1 MADSTSE
8 FDVTSNNNPEEGLPK
23 DISSNEMIDA
33 TEFQGT
39 PDSSA
44 TLTATNAIGA
54 FSQNLLQRLI
64 DSKGRGDLFMAIGVV
79 MILVILII
87 PVPTWMLDIG
97 LAFSISFS
105 VMILMTVIFLNKPLE
120 FNAFPTILLLATL
133 IRLSLNLAST
143 RLILS
148 NGHEGTN
155 AAGRVIEA
163 FGGFVMGGNFVIGI
177 IVFAILVIVNF
188 VVITKGSGR
197 IAEVAARFTL
207 DAMPGKQMAIDADL
221 SSGLIDEDEART
233 RRTELE
239 EESSFFGAMDGAA
252 KFVRG
257 DAMAGIIITF
267 INVLGGII
275 IGVAQNDMAFVD
287 AADSYTRLTV
297 GDGLVSQI
305 PALIVSTA
313 AGMLVAKGGVK
324 GSMEKAVFGQ
334 LSAKPKSVGMV
345 SFLLFCFVAV
355 PGIPAL
361 PFLILATATGTIAFI
376 LHLNARKIAISKAE
390 QVEAELADAP
400 SLAEEPIS
408 QVLKIDFLRLELG
421 YGLLQLINEGE
432 DGQRLT
438 DQIKALRRQMAIEM
452 GFVMPAVRIQDN
464 MQLAAN
470 NYIVR
475 VKEIDAGKGDL
486 RPNMLLVM
494 DPRGEEITL
503 TGETTTEP
511 TFGLPATWIEE
522 SGREEALFRG
532 YTVVDT
538 PTVITTHLTEIIKD
552 NMSDLLSYAETQK
565 LLDELDKDHQK
576 LIADI
581 VPAQISV
588 GGIQRT
594 LQNLLQERIS
604 IRDLPTILEGISEAC
619 IQSRNIGLITE
630 HVRSRLARQISDS
643 NTDSEG
649 VILMV
654 TLSPEWEQ
662 TFVEALVGAG
672 EEKQLSMAPSRL
684 QEFISA
690 VRQTFERHAMMGEM
704 PILLTSPPIRPFV
717 RSIVERFRPSTIIM
731 SQNEI
736 HPKAKIKTVGQV

>member
-8 FDVTSNNNPEEGLPK
+8 FDNSPNNNSETGLP
-23 DISSNEMIDA
+23 DDTSGSELVESSGIEGSLSA
-33 TEFQGT
+33 
-39 PDSSA
+39 SS

-54 FSQNLLQRLI
+54 FGQNMFRQLMG
-64 DSKGRGDLFMAIGVV
+64 SKSRGDLVMALGVIA
-79 MILVILII
+79 ILVILII
-87 PVPTWMLDIG
+87 PMPTWMLDIS

-120 FNAFPTILLLATL
+120 FNAFPTVLLLATL

-148 NGHEGTN
+148 DGHEGTG
-155 AAGRVIEA
+155 AAGKVIEA
-163 FGGFVMGGNFVIGI
+163 FGGFVMAGNFVIGI

-188 VVITKGSGR
+188 IVITKGSGR

-267 INVLGGII
+267 INVIGGII
-275 IGVAQNDMAFVD
+275 IGVAQNDMAFTD

-313 AGMLVAKGGVK
+313 AGMLVTKGGVK

-355 PGIPAL
+355 PGIPAI
-361 PFLILATATGTIAFI
+361 PFLILATATGLIGFI
-376 LHLNARKIAISKAE
+376 LHRNAKQLAIREAE
-390 QVEAELADAP
+390 QAKADLADAP
-400 SLAEEPIS
+400 TLAEEPIS

-421 YGLLQLINEGE
+421 YGLLQLINEGQE
-432 DGQRLT
+432 GQRLT

-475 VKEIDAGKGDL
+475 VKEIDAGQGDL

-503 TGETTTEP
+503 SGETTTEP

-630 HVRSRLARQISDS
+630 HVRSRLARQISDA